1 MERNIGTC
9 AILTISDDG
18 NYGNRLQNYAL
29 SKTLSSVSDVSTV
42 RMFLRAESKMKHRL
56 LVATLPIYSRRKILK
71 AGETEPWEAKQ
82 KRVSNFNVFS
92 RLIPHGRYR
101 LSAGVGF
108 ETVYRS
114 SEPSRIVIGSDQV
127 WNYRWISADELKLR
141 LGMFAPS
148 EALVTYAASIG
159 LDDIEEAWRPIFKE
173 GWSRIPHISVRE
185 DRAAELVKEIS
196 GRDAAIVLDPTLML
210 TCSQWE
216 EVFTGFVPEDDR
228 YVLTYFL
235 GRPSE
240 EQERVICAI
249 AKKNNARIRRINDA
263 RDAETYVAGP
273 AEFVELFSKAKY
285 VFTDSYHACCF
296 SILYN
301 KPFKVFN
308 RAGFDGKASMNSRM
322 KTLFRLFDLDNLM
335 GADEALT
342 DYDWQRINS
351 LLEQNRQKSRVWLG
365 NALGISSRANE
376 SV

>member
-1 MERNIGTC
+1 MEQSIGTC

-29 SKTLSSVSDVSTV
+29 SKVLSSVFDVSTV

-56 LVATLPIYSRRKILK
+56 LVAMLPIYSRRKILK
-71 AGETEPWEAKQ
+71 AGETEPWRTQQ
-82 KRVSNFNVFS
+82 KRVRNFNTFS

-108 ETVYRS
+108 ETVCHGS
-114 SEPSRIVIGSDQV
+114 KPSRIVIGSDQV

-159 LDDIEEAWRPIFKE
+159 LDDIEGAWRPIFKE

-196 GRDAAIVLDPTLML
+196 GRDATVVLDPTLML
-210 TCSQWE
+210 TCAQWE
-216 EVFTGFVPEDDR
+216 EIFTGFVSDDDC

-235 GRPSE
+235 GRPSD
-240 EQERVICAI
+240 EQEKVISSVAESHR
-249 AKKNNARIRRINDA
+249 ARIRRINDA
-263 RDAETYVAGP
+263 RDQESYVAGP

-308 RAGFDGKASMNSRM
+308 RAGFDGEVSMNSRM

-335 GADEALT
+335 GDDKALAN
-342 DYDWQRINS
+342 YDWQHISS
-351 LLEQNRQKSRVWLG
+351 LLEQHRQKSRVWLS
-365 NALGISSRANE
+365 NALGIGSRTNE
-376 SV
+376 NV